1 MKLNRYT
8 RADLESTLMKVG
20 REEEIISKEK
30 LQKKREKKDKERGEE
45 SKVTTS

>member
-1 MKLNRYT
+1 
-8 RADLESTLMKVG
+8 MKVG